1 MNAKSFAISIALAA
15 GLVSTAQAS
24 DRIVTLETVQVR
36 PSAEQIAQRQHE
48 LASDIPTLA
57 AVQVRPTVGQV
68 VELANEQ
75 AARESVVTVAAVEV
89 RPSAEQ
95 RRALAAETASQGT
108 DSVGSAAIAAALA
121 QLSAVLPAV
130 RPVPVHLHGL
140 VVEAAAQ
147 LVKH

>member
-1 MNAKSFAISIALAA
+1 MAISAPTKTSDLSGFITPEDAA
-15 GLVSTAQAS
+15 PIFE
-24 DRIVTLETVQVR
+24 R
-36 PSAEQIAQRQHE
+36 
-48 LASDIPTLA
+48 
-57 AVQVRPTVGQV
+57 
-68 VELANEQ
+68 
-75 AARESVVTVAAVEV
+75 AARESVVTLAAVEV

-95 RRALAAETASQGT
+95 RQALAAETASQGT
-108 DSVGSAAIAAALA
+108 GSVGSAAIAAALA